1 MVANYLGLPA
11 FRGQVSSFQELL
23 KRGFDIVGA
32 TAGLM
37 LLSPLILLVSLAI
50 KLDSRGPVLCRLKY
64 YKLDDAVFDAIE
76 FRSTICDPGNNITD
90 ATANRG
96 HNITRMG
103 QILRT
108 SGIDKVPQL
117 INVLRGDMSLV
128 GPQPLLTACGADYR
142 AWIDPKLLRNVRP
155 GVVGW
160 AQIHDHA
167 NKGSHRSDKCRSRI
181 EDDCYY
187 LANRSFLLD
196 MKILALALFRCS

>member
-1 MVANYLGLPA
+1 M
-11 FRGQVSSFQELL
+11 
-23 KRGFDIVGA
+23 
-32 TAGLM
+32 
-37 LLSPLILLVSLAI
+37 
-50 KLDSRGPVLCRLKY
+50 
-64 YKLDDAVFDAIE
+64 
-76 FRSTICDPGNNITD
+76 TD

-103 QILRT
+103 QILRS

-142 AWIDPKLLRNVRP
+142 ARIDPKLLRNVRP

-160 AQIHDHA
+160 PQIHEQA
-167 NKGSHRSDKCRSRI
+167 NKGSHTSDKCRSRI

-187 LANRSFLLD
+187 LANRSFQLD